1 MGKLIIIQ
9 YYHFIKYKLALL
21 LESLI
26 KFEQKKPQMAQTPT
40 TQIPLGFKA
49 PNFNLHN
56 VVTGK
61 KTALEEVSMKNGLV
75 VMFLCNHCPFVVH
88 VLDQLVSLANDY
100 MNKEIGFVAI
110 SSNDVVNYSDDSPEK
125 MKMLALDNNFPFDY
139 LYDETQE
146 IAKAYDAACTPDF
159 SVFDSKLS
167 CIYRGQ
173 IDGSR
178 PGNDIKN
185 DGQDMRKVLN
195 YLLDNKKLDFEQ
207 LPSIGCNIKW
217 KN

>member
-1 MGKLIIIQ
+1 MVVFNKSL
-9 YYHFIKYKLALL
+9 YNLFIYWGIAV
-21 LESLI
+21 LE
-26 KFEQKKPQMAQTPT
+26 
-40 TQIPLGFKA
+40 G
-49 PNFNLHN
+49 
-56 VVTGK
+56 
-61 KTALEEVSMKNGLV
+61 
-75 VMFLCNHCPFVVH
+75 
-88 VLDQLVSLANDY
+88 LANALGNLSYNLFNIRNDISL
-100 MNKEIGFVAI
+100 KGVDTFCVA
-110 SSNDVVNYSDDSPEK
+110 V
-125 MKMLALDNNFPFDY
+125 DNNFPFDY